1 MNHTID
7 QLFPDDLSDKAASR
21 LTDFL
26 HELALACDR
35 RYFKQC
41 QCYHDKKHRKSVD
54 PQAPWK
60 SLPLDF

>member
-1 MNHTID
+1 MNHPID
-7 QLFPDDLSDKAASR
+7 QMFPDDLSDKAASR

-26 HELALACDR
+26 HELALTCDR

-41 QCYHDKKHRKSVD
+41 RRYQDKKHRKSVD
-54 PQAPWK
+54 PQTPWK